1 MHFKIH
7 RGASEIGGSCVE
19 VWTATTH
26 VVIDFG
32 MPLVNPDKT
41 KFDASVLV
49 KFSREDLVAQGVLP
63 DIPGL
68 YGAETDKK
76 YALIL
81 SHAHQDHYGL
91 AGFIGSNCKFY
102 LGGATHKLIELT
114 NIFTN
119 QSWSITNFAHFYR
132 EEPFSIGDIEI
143 TPWLMD
149 HSAFDSYAF
158 LVKSKDKS
166 LFYSGDFRNHGRNS
180 VAFDSLLKNVNKE
193 IDYLLL
199 EGTTIGRSYGK
210 VIRETEIEEK
220 LAALFRSNI
229 GITLIYTSGQNID
242 RLISIYNACK
252 ETGKVMAIDF
262 YLANILKELAFYD
275 EIPFPSKKYPEIRV
289 FYPNRLSRMIR
300 KAKRLDLL
308 FGVKDSK
315 IKREEI
321 IADAENMVM
330 IVRPTMQADLELIPN
345 INRGIF
351 IYSMWDGYLQEEKTK
366 AFVEYLTS
374 RGLKDH
380 YIHTSGHADIETAH
394 LIVDAIKPRNLVPI
408 HTFDGEAYQNLF
420 RNVNVRLVKDKE
432 VVKVE

>member
-19 VWTATTH
+19 VWTETTH

-41 KFDASVLV
+41 KFDSSVLV
-49 KFSREDLVAQGVLP
+49 KFSREELVAKGVLP

-68 YGAETDKK
+68 YGAETDKEF
-76 YALIL
+76 ALIL

-91 AGFIGSNCKFY
+91 AGFISSNCKFY

-119 QSWSITNFAHFYR
+119 RSWNITNFAHFHR
-132 EEPFSIGDIEI
+132 EVPFSIGDIEI

-158 LVKSKDKS
+158 LIKSKGKS
-166 LFYSGDFRNHGRNS
+166 LVYSGDFRSHGRNS
-180 VAFDSLLKNVNKE
+180 IAFNSMLNNIDKDV
-193 IDYLLL
+193 DYLLL

-220 LAALFRSNI
+220 LANIFRNNS
-229 GITLIYTSGQNID
+229 GINLIYTSGQNID

-252 ETGKVMAIDF
+252 ETGKTMAIDF
-262 YLANILKELAFYD
+262 YLANILKELAFFD

-330 IVRPTMQADLELIPN
+330 IVRPTMQSDLELIPN
-345 INRGIF
+345 INRGTF
-351 IYSMWDGYLQEEKTK
+351 IYSMWDGYLQEEKTM

-380 YIHTSGHADIETAH
+380 YIHTSGHADIETAQ
-394 LIVDAIKPRNLVPI
+394 LMVDAIKPKNLVPI
-408 HTFDGEAYQNLF
+408 HTFDGDAYQNLF
-420 RNVNVRLVKDKE
+420 RNVNVRVVKDME
-432 VVKVE
+432 VVEV